1 MRNKAFRRTF
11 YLGLSLIIVFVGV
24 ALLIGVNI
32 YNSPPTPKKD
42 NIDNVTVEEYKP
54 EIIGTPKITP
64 FDSLKS
70 KDTPIV
76 IETIKPKKVKVEPEI
91 LDKESDTIIVSDTIK

>member
-1 MRNKAFRRTF
+1 MRNKAFRKTF
-11 YLGLSLIIVFVGV
+11 YLGLSLIMVFVGV
-24 ALLIGVNI
+24 SLLIGVNI

-54 EIIGTPKITP
+54 ETIGAPKITP
-64 FDSLKS
+64 FDSLKP

-76 IETIKPKKVKVEPEI
+76 IETIKPKKVKVGPEI
-91 LDKESDTIIVSDTIK
+91 LNKKSDTIIVSDTIK